1 MSKVGFCFWWLLY
14 TTVMG
19 LAFVFFL
26 AALGI
31 EVDPWRAGAAF
42 ALLIF
47 VIEVHAARRVFQ
59 EKEEKDEDRQ

>member
-1 MSKVGFCFWWLLY
+1 
-14 TTVMG
+14 MG